1 MMSWPPRRRVRMG
14 SIDAE
19 AEALIRDLG
28 ERAYSEARQRE
39 SEASSDAIA
48 KDWGR
53 VALAVAQRM
62 EKRIGIET
70 SAGMAI
76 NSDLASERAAA
87 PARRPRPDSKAGP
100 VTQPKPT
107 LAARR
112 QRFRV
117 QFLGA
122 AADRGPAI
130 LTEVEIEAAD
140 VSDAIVAVA
149 NTPWPPQTIG
159 LRILDREGREVF
171 ERQKADRR

>member
-1 MMSWPPRRRVRMG
+1 MMSWPPRRRIRMA

-28 ERAYSEARQRE
+28 DLAYSEARQRE

-53 VALAVAQRM
+53 VALEVARRM
-62 EKRIGIET
+62 EKHVGIET
-70 SAGMAI
+70 SAGTANNAI
-76 NSDLASERAAA
+76 LAPDRESA
-87 PARRPRPDSKAGP
+87 PARKPRPDSKLGP
-100 VTQPKPT
+100 VDQPKPT
-107 LAARR
+107 LAAKR

-130 LTEVEIEAAD
+130 LTEVEIQAAD

-171 ERQKADRR
+171 ERKRADRR

>member
-1 MMSWPPRRRVRMG
+1 MMSWRPRRRVRMA

-28 ERAYSEARQRE
+28 ERAYSEARRRE

-53 VALAVAQRM
+53 VAQAVARRM
-62 EKRIGIET
+62 EKRTGIET
-70 SAGMAI
+70 AAGMAA
-76 NSDLASERAAA
+76 NSALAPDRGPA
-87 PARRPRPDSKAGP
+87 PARKPHADSKIGA
-100 VTQPKPT
+100 VDEPKPA
-107 LAARR
+107 LAAKR
-112 QRFRV
+112 QRFRL

-130 LTEVEIEAAD
+130 LDEVEIQAAD
-140 VSDAIVAVA
+140 VSEAIVAAA
-149 NTPWPPQTIG
+149 NTTWPPHTIG

>member
-28 ERAYSEARQRE
+28 DRAYSEARRRE

-53 VALAVAQRM
+53 VALSVARRM
-62 EKRIGIET
+62 EKRLGFET
-70 SAGMAI
+70 AAGTAT
-76 NSDLASERAAA
+76 NAGLAPDRGPA
-87 PARRPRPDSKAGP
+87 PARQPQPESKIGAADE
-100 VTQPKPT
+100 PKPT
-107 LAARR
+107 LAGKR

-130 LTEVEIEAAD
+130 LKEVEIQAAD
-140 VSDAIVAVA
+140 VSDAIVAAA
-149 NTPWPPQTIG
+149 NATWPPHTIG